1 MAHQTKSESKLT
13 EAADRATAL
22 LQGLQSRLNVP
33 RPESTDELDR
43 QLQEYF
49 VIAENGMLDQIRER
63 VIEAVAERI
72 LRSWESGDRSEL
84 GALEHQVIDRV
95 AERILERMTRR

>member
-1 MAHQTKSESKLT
+1 
-13 EAADRATAL
+13 
-22 LQGLQSRLNVP
+22 
-33 RPESTDELDR
+33 
-43 QLQEYF
+43 
-49 VIAENGMLDQIRER
+49 MLDQIRER